1 MFQKEG
7 DPVAVAVS
15 VINTW
20 DELED
25 PPELVRDVETLRGFL
40 RRRGLDDGV
49 GARDL
54 TAFRALRRRLRS
66 AFDAHDEET
75 AVERLNEVLRE
86 SGARRQLERDGDGWR
101 FRYAGRTMDVLASSS
116 ASSLLEAISE
126 DGWERFGVCAGS
138 PCCCVFVDRS
148 RNRSRRFCSD
158 LCADRIAQAS
168 LRDRR
173 RRASRGEATKW

>member
-1 MFQKEG
+1 MFQREG
-7 DPVAVAVS
+7 DPVAVAVY

-25 PPELVRDVETLRGFL
+25 PPELIRDVDTLRGFL
-40 RRRGLDDGV
+40 LRRGLDDDV
-49 GARDL
+49 GGREL
-54 TAFRALRRRLRS
+54 TAFRALRRHLRA
-66 AFDAHDEET
+66 AFDADDEDT
-75 AVERLNEVLRE
+75 AVARLNEVLRE
-86 SGARRQLERDGDGWR
+86 SAAKRQLERDDGDWR
-101 FRYAGRTMDVLASSS
+101 FSYSGRTMDVLAAAT

-148 RNRSRRFCSD
+148 KNRSRRFCSE

-168 LRDRR
+168 YRERR
-173 RRASRGEATKW
+173 RSRR

>member
-1 MFQKEG
+1 VFQKEG
-7 DPVAVAVS
+7 DPVALAVY

-40 RRRGLDDGV
+40 RRRGLDDVV
-49 GARDL
+49 GGREL
-54 TAFRALRRRLRS
+54 TAFRALRGRLRA
-66 AFDAHDEET
+66 AFDAEDEET
-75 AVERLNEVLRE
+75 AVARLNDVLRD
-86 SGARRQLERDGDGWR
+86 SAAKRRLERDGRGWR
-101 FRYAGRTMDVLASSS
+101 FRYVGRTMDVLAATS

-148 RNRSRRFCSD
+148 KNRSRRFCSD
-158 LCADRIAQAS
+158 LCADRIAQATY
-168 LRDRR
+168 RDRR
-173 RRASRGEATKW
+173 RSRR